1 MITNIEEFC
10 RLFYN
15 TTLIPISYY
24 NISTKTVQ
32 SYPAI
37 WNDSSILKLA
47 LPEFTHISRNPDYI
61 ISQSFSYF
69 GYVQAENDYI
79 IIGPVFS
86 TSPSESALRNF
97 MKEWACIPEYKSDIE
112 QSLTSIPTVS
122 FHRFLHILAYLH
134 LCLNDE
140 SINVAQHFNLDN
152 TEHLQEFSQRNTEQ
166 IFESKEN
173 QIYHN
178 TWQFERTLMGY
189 IQDGNS
195 PKIKELLQSA
205 TNLTEGVLA
214 NNTLR
219 HRKNMLITS
228 IALAM
233 RSAIAGG
240 MDIEQAYQLADIY
253 ILEGEHSQSI
263 PHVSNLE
270 YTMLLDFADR
280 VAQNK
285 LPHGMSSEVFDC
297 IQFINQHINEA
308 IQVSDVAAYIGKSPA
323 YISAKFKKD
332 LGFQLSSFIMR
343 CKLEEAKSL
352 LTYSD
357 KSLCEI
363 SNYLCFSSQ
372 SYFQNVFKKKYGIT
386 PKQYRDKSK
395 RF

>member
-343 CKLEEAKSL
+343 CKLEEAKKFIDL
-352 LTYSD
+352 FRQ
-357 KSLCEI
+357 KSL
-363 SNYLCFSSQ
+363 
-372 SYFQNVFKKKYGIT
+372 
-386 PKQYRDKSK
+386 
-395 RF
+395 